1 MPVGAAGSTLAYD
14 DNGKHLSRFVP
25 FSPAML
31 SFRPHGNQDARV
43 ITDHSRFAHEPR
55 IRSRNTTPP
64 STANTETSSIH
75 LAEPHRQPT
84 MIEIAERN
92 YLMRDPHDERN
103 SLYDYYMAPS
113 SDYVTERLQTAFAPY
128 PESVRDQPTELPQNP
143 HSFHLPDPPA
153 VGPPPVPMPP
163 HEPQSAP
170 PPPPKD
176 TKHYRD
182 SRYTTNTAAETLTQD
197 NDLPAMMTPRGLT
210 MPPPDAAGV
219 MGPDANSVTSRQKDL
234 EEKLVRSVLN
244 RPVLVI
250 PTRKYTGANTYEETE
265 LLVSYNFV
273 MYVLEII
280 IAIVII
286 TLAGIL
292 LHNDT
297 EAKRG
302 IYRFLIA
309 NGSIT
314 LVVSALFVLTIIDFE
329 KKNGSFY
336 CFLTF
341 VVNFVAF
348 IMVVSNV
355 LGNKTCTDRAMCH
368 LRRAVSAFVIISM
381 FVWFA
386 NTIVYVTTY
395 YISRLGLLNDLQ
407 FDFNDKHGHLGPS
420 QSTPPDQFAEEYP
433 LAGKGMIRERKIEYG
448 IDTATGAPL
457 REYILNEDGH
467 MYEVSNRMEVQ
478 GRNKILV
485 YTF

>member
-1 MPVGAAGSTLAYD
+1 MPVGAAGSSLAYD
-14 DNGKHLSRFVP
+14 DIGKHLGNVVP
-25 FSPAML
+25 FFLVML
-31 SFRPHGNQDARV
+31 LFHPHGDHDARV
-43 ITDHSRFAHEPR
+43 VSDQSRFAHHPR
-55 IRSRNTTPP
+55 IRSRNATPP
-64 STANTETSSIH
+64 STTNSIAETSSIC

-92 YLMRDPHDERN
+92 YLVRDPHDESS
-103 SLYDYYMAPS
+103 SLYDYYMAPLS
-113 SDYVTERLQTAFAPY
+113 ERLQTAFAPY
-128 PESVRDQPTELPQNP
+128 PESVRDQPTEPPQKP
-143 HSFHLPDPPA
+143 QSFHLSRPTA

-163 HEPQSAP
+163 HDPQSAP
-170 PPPPKD
+170 PLPPKD
-176 TKHYRD
+176 TKRNRD

-197 NDLPAMMTPRGLT
+197 NDLPPMMTPRGLT

-219 MGPDANSVTSRQKDL
+219 IGPDANSVISRQKDL
-234 EEKLVRSVLN
+234 EEKLVRSVMN

-250 PTRKYTGANTYEETE
+250 PTRKYAGANTYEETE

-273 MYVLEII
+273 MYILEII
-280 IAIVII
+280 FAIVIL

-292 LHNDT
+292 LHNDR

-309 NGSIT
+309 DGAIT

-355 LGNKTCTDRAMCH
+355 LGNKACTDRAMCH

-386 NTIVYVTTY
+386 NTVVYVTTY

-407 FDFNDKHGHLGPS
+407 FDFNDQHGHLGAS
-420 QSTPPDQFAEEYP
+420 QGTPRDQFAEEYP

-448 IDTATGAPL
+448 IDTALGAPL
-457 REYILNEDGH
+457 REYILTEDGH